1 MRGNLVVLVYDWKCP
16 LWASL
21 TGWPAVWSIRGQW
34 ADSPLGHQASL
45 AMNCGPNMFVGTA
58 VVLWTTT
65 EIDALSWAF
74 VAARGHFCLFPA

>member
-1 MRGNLVVLVYDWKCP
+1 
-16 LWASL
+16 
-21 TGWPAVWSIRGQW
+21 
-34 ADSPLGHQASL
+34 
-45 AMNCGPNMFVGTA
+45 MNCGPNMFVGTA